1 VFELRDLECFLAVV
15 ECGNFGR
22 AAETLGMAQP
32 PLSRRIA
39 ELERKLGVL
48 LFSRERRQI
57 EITDAGRALTREA
70 RTLLIQSRL
79 AAQITRDAAAGFTG
93 HLRLGFVGSSGY
105 SIIPKAIRGFR
116 AAYPAAT
123 LTLTE
128 LLGARQID
136 ALRSGMIDVA
146 LVRGPVE
153 SEGLLSSRL
162 HSYRLIA
169 ALPERHPLSQRKHVE
184 VADLAYEPFIE
195 FNRYG
200 ATGLHDLVRGVCA
213 EAGFVPQVVQ
223 SVDSLD
229 TLAACVAAGMGVSLV
244 HDVVRMLPID
254 GIAYLSIKPA
264 SPPVDLSCVRR
275 ADDLNPL
282 LPAFVECL
290 RSAANDTLAA
300 DRPYERDEHIISDQ
314 RTASVGKKRQRN
326 PGQRK

>member
-1 VFELRDLECFLAVV
+1 
-15 ECGNFGR
+15 
-22 AAETLGMAQP
+22 MAQP

-79 AAQITRDAAAGFTG
+79 ATQITRDAAQGFTG

-105 SIIPKAIRGFR
+105 SIIPKAIRAFR
-116 AAYPAAT
+116 SAHPRAT

-136 ALRSGMIDVA
+136 AVRGGMIDVA

-153 SEGLLSSRL
+153 SEGLLSTRL
-162 HSYRLIA
+162 RSYRLIA
-169 ALPERHPLSQRKHVE
+169 ALPEEHPFAQRKHID
-184 VADLAYEPFIE
+184 VADLAGEPFVE

-213 EAGFVPQVVQ
+213 DAGFVPQVVQ
-223 SVDSLD
+223 AVDSLD
-229 TLAACVAAGMGVSLV
+229 TLAACVAAGMGLALV

-254 GIAYLSIKPA
+254 GIAYLPIRPA

-275 ADDLNPL
+275 ADDLNAL
-282 LPAFVECL
+282 LPAFIEHLLV
-290 RSAANDTLAA
+290 AANDADAA
-300 DRPYERDEHIISDQ
+300 DSPEERDEHVVSDE
-314 RTASVGKKRQRN
+314 RTSAVGKKRQRDA
-326 PGQRK
+326 GQRKQPKNAADDHEYLKAEGRGEARRK